1 MKESQQE
8 KRVLFPRK
16 IEGSCRCSLHPVEEH
31 GSDGRPEFH
40 NTHRPYL
47 GLFEEN
53 LYILRRRIQAQAEIP
68 PLIWLSR
75 AHTPPIPTALI
86 VAGPPKIGAT

>member
-8 KRVLFPRK
+8 KRVLFPWK
-16 IEGSCRCSLHPVEEH
+16 IAGSCRCSLHPVEEH

-53 LYILRRRIQAQAEIP
+53 LYILRRRIQVQAEILP
-68 PLIWLSR
+68 TIDLVIQGPYPLHS
-75 AHTPPIPTALI
+75 
-86 VAGPPKIGAT
+86 